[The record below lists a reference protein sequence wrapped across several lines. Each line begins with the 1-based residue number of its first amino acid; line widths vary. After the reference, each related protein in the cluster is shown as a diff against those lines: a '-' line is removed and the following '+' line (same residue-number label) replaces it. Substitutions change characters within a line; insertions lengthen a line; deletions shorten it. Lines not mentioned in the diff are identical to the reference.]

1 MSRRVISKGEF
12 YITNVC
18 NLTCENCNRFNDYNF
33 KGWQAW
39 NDYKDDYTEWA
50 KYVDFEHIV
59 ILGGEPLLNPTIVDW
74 ALGLNAL
81 WPTATVQI
89 LTNGT
94 RLTHVKDLYEKIKNR
109 RIWIGVSLHNDE
121 DNREIF
127 EQIENF
133 VRAPVK
139 EMHGKENNI
148 YNADWYYED
157 SNRIKVAVWN
167 QTEFY
172 QSSIKRN
179 AAGELTLH
187 NSDPLKAHSN
197 CGFVHWKNYHFIR
210 GKMYKCGPS
219 TLLPEFD
226 QQHPLAITA
235 EDRKLLYS
243 YRPLG
248 SDELAIRLDQFMDEI
263 DNPIPMCKFC
273 PEQSN
278 YKKIWAIRKGK

>member
-1 MSRRVISKGEF
+1 MSRRIIAKGEF

-39 NDYKDDYTEWA
+39 DDYKNDYQEWA
-50 KYVDFEHIV
+50 KYVDFEQIV

-94 RLTHVKDLYEKIKNR
+94 RLTHVKGLYEKIKNR

-121 DNREIF
+121 DNQEIF
-127 EQIENF
+127 DQINQF

-139 EMHGKENNI
+139 EMHGRDNNI
-148 YNADWYYED
+148 YKADWYYED
-157 SNRIKVAVWN
+157 SNMIKIAVWN

-172 QSSIKRN
+172 QSSIIRN
-179 AAGELTLH
+179 SAGQLTLH

-210 GKMYKCGPS
+210 GQLYKCGPS
-219 TLLPEFD
+219 ALLAEFD
-226 QQHPLAITA
+226 QQHRLAISD
-235 EDRKLLYS
+235 EDRKLLESYS
-243 YRPLG
+243 PLR
-248 SDELAIRLDQFMDEI
+248 SDQLATRLDQFLDDI